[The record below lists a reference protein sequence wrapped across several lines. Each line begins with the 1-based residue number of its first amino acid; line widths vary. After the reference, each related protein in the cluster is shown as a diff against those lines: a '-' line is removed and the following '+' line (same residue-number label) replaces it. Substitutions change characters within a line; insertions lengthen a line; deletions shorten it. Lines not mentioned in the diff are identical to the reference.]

1 MSSEQKFKKDN
12 KFASCTRRV
21 WDFLIPK
28 DIRSEVIFKVRQ
40 ECIEHYGHSFDECNK
55 RMVCFGT
62 DCLGRELEWKSPTAL
77 PYLKKFAL
85 MVNIKENDNYIVQ
98 TKCDNCPIAKSCKS
112 VCHQINDYLNRGN
125 KKEPEFVFQEISEN
139 HTETILST
147 NTTEF
152 MTNRDI
158 AWDCLTPR
166 RQTIIKKYL
175 YEGKDFSAIARE
187 LNMKSQA
194 WVKYEFYAGLTKLSE
209 YATVREYLTNNK
221 DELTKGNFSLLEN
234 LYLKN
239 QSLTELA
246 KQEKCSKQALQQRLT
261 RILTSG
267 NIKWIVFVK
276 KVNNKPVYNVPMVFK

>member
-1 MSSEQKFKKDN
+1 MNEKNYKKAN
-12 KFASCTRRV
+12 KPAMCTNPV
-21 WDFLIPK
+21 WKSVITTDDKEDIVRK
-28 DIRSEVIFKVRQ
+28 IRSET
-40 ECIEHYGHSFDECNK
+40 IEAYGYSMDECPK
-55 RMVCFGT
+55 RLVCLGQ
-62 DCLGRELEWKSPTAL
+62 DCLGRPLPALSPTAK
-77 PYLKKFAL
+77 PFIDELKKKYKV
-85 MVNIKENDNYIVQ
+85 VNDELFL
-98 TKCDNCPIAKSCKS
+98 TKCDVCPIKLKCTST
-112 VCHQINDYLNRGN
+112 CHQINDYLNRHN
-125 KKEPEFVFQEISEN
+125 KKEPDFVYQEISEN
-139 HTETILST
+139 YTETILST

-166 RQTIIKKYL
+166 RQDIIKKYL

-209 YATVREYLTNNK
+209 YATVREYLANNK

-261 RILTSG
+261 RVLTSG

>member
-1 MSSEQKFKKDN
+1 MNEKNYKKAN
-12 KFASCTRRV
+12 KPAMCTNPV
-21 WDFLIPK
+21 WKSVITTDDKEDIVRK
-28 DIRSEVIFKVRQ
+28 IRSET
-40 ECIEHYGHSFDECNK
+40 IEAYGYSMDECPK
-55 RMVCFGT
+55 RLVCLGQ
-62 DCLGRELEWKSPTAL
+62 DCLGRPLPTLSPTAK
-77 PYLKKFAL
+77 PFIDEIKKKYKV
-85 MVNIKENDNYIVQ
+85 VNDELFL
-98 TKCDNCPIAKSCKS
+98 TKCDVCPIKLKCTST
-112 VCHQINDYLNRGN
+112 CHQINDYLNRHN
-125 KKEPEFVFQEISEN
+125 KKEPEFVYQEISEN
-139 HTETILST
+139 YTEVVLST

-166 RQTIIKKYL
+166 RQSIIKKYL

-209 YATVREYLTNNK
+209 YATVREYLANNK

-246 KQEKCSKQALQQRLT
+246 KQENCSKQALQQRLT

>member
-1 MSSEQKFKKDN
+1 MNEKNYKKAN
-12 KFASCTRRV
+12 KPAMCTNPV
-21 WDFLIPK
+21 WKSVIKTDDKEDIVRK
-28 DIRSEVIFKVRQ
+28 IRSE
-40 ECIEHYGHSFDECNK
+40 CIELYGQSLDECPK
-55 RMVCFGT
+55 RLVCLGQE
-62 DCLGRELEWKSPTAL
+62 CLGRTLPVLSPTAK
-77 PYLKKFAL
+77 PFIDELKKKYKV
-85 MVNIKENDNYIVQ
+85 VNDELFL
-98 TKCDNCPIAKSCKS
+98 TKCDVCPIKLKCTST
-112 VCHQINDYLNRGN
+112 CHQINDYLNRHN
-125 KKEPEFVFQEISEN
+125 KKEPEFVYQEISEN
-139 HTETILST
+139 YTEVVLST

-166 RQTIIKKYL
+166 RQSIIKKYL

-239 QSLTELA
+239 QSITDLA
-246 KQEKCSKQALQQRLT
+246 KQENCSKQALQQRLT

>member
-1 MSSEQKFKKDN
+1 MNEKNYKKAN
-12 KFASCTRRV
+12 KPAMCTNPV
-21 WDFLIPK
+21 WKSVITTDDKEDIVRK
-28 DIRSEVIFKVRQ
+28 IRSET
-40 ECIEHYGHSFDECNK
+40 IEAYGYSMDECPK
-55 RMVCFGT
+55 RLVCLGQ
-62 DCLGRELEWKSPTAL
+62 DCLGRPLPTLSPTAK
-77 PYLKKFAL
+77 PFIDEIKKKYKV
-85 MVNIKENDNYIVQ
+85 VNDELFL
-98 TKCDNCPIAKSCKS
+98 TKCDVCPIKIKCTST
-112 VCHQINDYLNRGN
+112 CHQINDYLNRHN
-125 KKEPEFVFQEISEN
+125 KKEPEFVYQEISEN
-139 HTETILST
+139 HTEVVLST

>member
-1 MSSEQKFKKDN
+1 MNEKNYKKAN
-12 KFASCTRRV
+12 KPAMCTNPV
-21 WDFLIPK
+21 WKSVITTDDKEDIVRK
-28 DIRSEVIFKVRQ
+28 IRSET
-40 ECIEHYGHSFDECNK
+40 IEAYGFSMDECPK
-55 RMVCFGT
+55 RLVCLGQE
-62 DCLGRELEWKSPTAL
+62 CLGRTLPVLSPTAK
-77 PYLKKFAL
+77 PFIDELKKKYKV
-85 MVNIKENDNYIVQ
+85 VNDELFL
-98 TKCDNCPIAKSCKS
+98 TKCDVCPIKLKCTST
-112 VCHQINDYLNRGN
+112 CHQINDYLNRHN
-125 KKEPEFVFQEISEN
+125 KKEPEFVYQEISEN
-139 HTETILST
+139 YTEVVLST

-166 RQTIIKKYL
+166 RQSIIKKYL

-239 QSLTELA
+239 QSITDLA
-246 KQEKCSKQALQQRLT
+246 KQENCSKQAIQQRLT